1 MSKKV
6 KEIALQT
13 VVLSMEEVRDNFA
26 NSAIKEDVMANAEA
40 MRILADAFKAIA
52 GSR

>member
-1 MSKKV
+1 MSRKV

-13 VVLSMEEVRDNFA
+13 VVLLMEQVRDNFA
-26 NSAIKEDVMANAEA
+26 NSATKGDAMANAEA
-40 MRILADAFKAIA
+40 MRILADAFKVIA

>member
-1 MSKKV
+1 MSRRV

-13 VVLSMEEVRDNFA
+13 IVLSMEEVRDNFA
-26 NSAIKEDVMANAEA
+26 DSATKGDAMATAEA